1 LGFWGALV
9 VAPFLVGVLGA
20 WFEEGVLRRVHA
32 QGHVAELLVTFGLAY
47 VAFELVQL
55 VWGKGPVAMVL
66 PDSLQ
71 GHWLTPWGTQ
81 FPVFRVVMMAMAV
94 AMLLVLAWFWRRTH
108 WGLVVRAAVTHPQ
121 AVQALG
127 HNVPQVY
134 RWVFGVGAALA
145 AAAGVMGGH
154 AFVTE
159 PGMAATMGSVVFV
172 VLVVGGVGSLAGAF
186 AASMGLGLLQA
197 LAIAAPWSL
206 WGWPL
211 SQFAPILP
219 FALMVLVLIWRPQ
232 GLMGDRHA

>member
-1 LGFWGALV
+1 
-9 VAPFLVGVLGA
+9 
-20 WFEEGVLRRVHA
+20 
-32 QGHVAELLVTFGLAY
+32 
-47 VAFELVQL
+47 
-55 VWGKGPVAMVL
+55 
-66 PDSLQ
+66 
-71 GHWLTPWGTQ
+71 
-81 FPVFRVVMMAMAV
+81 
-94 AMLLVLAWFWRRTH
+94 
-108 WGLVVRAAVTHPQ
+108 VTHPQ